1 MILGEL
7 SSAQL
12 CERLA
17 EGLIL
22 QTGPFRT
29 RIVSHEESVRRGLA
43 LLYPDFDIHDG
54 GFCDFHVRVDRVA
67 GPRRIWRPQ
76 VVFRFDG
83 MTPFKPLPADHAFAS
98 LEWGLNWCIAGHAH
112 HYLLL
117 HAAALEKNGR
127 AMILPGDP
135 GAGKSTLTAALSL
148 SGFRLLSDEM
158 TMIDRD
164 DGLLVPL
171 ARPVNLKN
179 ASISIIRAF
188 SAEAVMGETAQDT
201 HKGSVAHLKAPAQSV
216 RRAGEKARAAMLVFP
231 RWRPDAITRLLP
243 RSRADSFMHAAHHAF
258 NYELL
263 GSVGYELNAGLIDG
277 SECFDFEYS
286 SLPEAV
292 RLFSDLFA

>member
-7 SSAQL
+7 DSAL
-12 CERLA
+12 LRERLDQ
-17 EGLIL
+17 GLVL

-29 RIVSHEESVRRGLA
+29 RIVSHEEPVLRGLA
-43 LLYPDFDIHDG
+43 LLYSDFEIHDG
-54 GFCDFHVRVDRVA
+54 GFCDFHVQVDRVA
-67 GPRRIWRPQ
+67 GPRSIWRPQ
-76 VVFRFDG
+76 IVFRFDS

-117 HAAALEKNGR
+117 HAAVLEKNGR
-127 AMILPGDP
+127 ALILPGDP

-148 SGFRLLSDEM
+148 SGFRLLSDEI
-158 TMIDRD
+158 TVIDRD

-179 ASISIIRAF
+179 DSISIIRAF
-188 SAEAVMGETAQDT
+188 SPEAVFGETAQDT
-201 HKGSVAHLKAPAQSV
+201 HKGAVAHLKASAESV
-216 RRAGEKARAAMLVFP
+216 RRAGDKARAAMFVFP
-231 RWRPDAITRLLP
+231 HWKRDVATQLRP
-243 RSRADSFMHAAHHAF
+243 RSRADSFMHVANHAF

-263 GSVGYELNAGLIDG
+263 GSVGYELNAALIDE

-292 RLFSDLFA
+292 RLFSEMFA

>member
-1 MILGEL
+1 MILGDL
-7 SSAQL
+7 SSTQL
-12 CERLA
+12 RERLS

-22 QTGPFRT
+22 QTGPFRI
-29 RIVSHEESVRRGLA
+29 RIVSHEESVVRGLA
-43 LLYPDFDIHDG
+43 LLYTDFDIHEG
-54 GFCDFHVRVDRVA
+54 GFCDFHVRIDRVA
-67 GPRRIWRPQ
+67 GPRSIWRPQ

-127 AMILPGDP
+127 AVILPGDP

-179 ASISIIRAF
+179 ASIPLIRAF
-188 SAEAVMGETAQDT
+188 SPEAVLGETAQDT

-216 RRAGEKARAAMLVFP
+216 RRAGEKAKAAMLVFP
-231 RWRPDAITRLLP
+231 RWQRDATTRLLP
-243 RSRADSFMHAAHHAF
+243 RSRADSFMHAANHAF

-263 GSVGYELNAGLIDG
+263 GSIGYELNAALIDG

-286 SLPEAV
+286 SLSEAV
-292 RLFSDLFA
+292 RLFSDMLA